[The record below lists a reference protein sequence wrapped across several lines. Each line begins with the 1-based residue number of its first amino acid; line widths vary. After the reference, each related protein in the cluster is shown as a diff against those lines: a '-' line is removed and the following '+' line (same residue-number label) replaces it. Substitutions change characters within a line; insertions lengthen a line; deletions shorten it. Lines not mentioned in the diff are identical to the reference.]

1 MKKLLLALL
10 MVASTSAFAD
20 KFVVEKA
27 RAEETS
33 GAPGADTWY
42 VKGIADV
49 SKDLAFDASLQTTQI
64 DVSHK
69 ISSRFDV
76 GMNNKFDL
84 VGPVRGYV
92 RSSVGEKISTSG
104 NFTFYAVEPGITA
117 PLGNR
122 LSTQVGFRFRNAFD
136 TANNDTTHTLRAGV
150 TYDITNKDAI
160 GVRFDR
166 MRGDQNQ
173 NIWNVNYVRS
183 F

>member
-1 MKKLLLALL
+1 MKKILLALL
-10 MVASTSAFAD
+10 LVASTSAFAD

-42 VKGIADV
+42 VKGIVDV
-49 SKDLAFDASLQTTQI
+49 SKNLAFDASLQTTQADI
-64 DVSHK
+64 TNK
-69 ISSRFDV
+69 ISSRFDIGV
-76 GMNNKFDL
+76 NPKFDL
-84 VGPVRGYV
+84 VGPVRGYTRV
-92 RSSVGEKISTSG
+92 SVGEKISSTG
-104 NFTFYAVEPGITA
+104 NFSFYAVEPGITA
-117 PLGNR
+117 PLGNNF
-122 LSTQVGFRFRNAFD
+122 STQVGYRFRNAFN

-150 TYDITNKDAI
+150 TYDFTKQDAI

-173 NIWNVNYVRS
+173 NIWNINYVRN